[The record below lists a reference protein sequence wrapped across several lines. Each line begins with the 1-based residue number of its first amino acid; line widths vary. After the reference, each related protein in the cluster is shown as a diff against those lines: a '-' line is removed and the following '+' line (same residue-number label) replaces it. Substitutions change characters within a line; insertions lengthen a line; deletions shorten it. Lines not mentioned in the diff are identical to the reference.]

1 MRKIERVKKKGRPP
15 ETDKTKAERKELKEL
30 FQDHSTEALET
41 VISIMKHSMNQ
52 STRLKASQY
61 VLDKVT
67 PRSYEEEEE
76 QSFSQE
82 VHINLLPI
90 ATPEIDNDKIEQLIR
105 EVESEDDDWNNNNDL
120 WETDTYKS

>member
-1 MRKIERVKKKGRPP
+1 
-15 ETDKTKAERKELKEL
+15 
-30 FQDHSTEALET
+30 
-41 VISIMKHSMNQ
+41 MKHSMNQ